1 MNTFDYT
8 IDAELDLME
17 KYKLTPNQLEVI
29 KTILLLQEGY
39 EENYLSRLIPVF
51 KENDIE
57 LRDILIELQNKGII
71 LKSYKIPLKGQRFD
85 PLEIPIAKNFGKNI
99 WKCSFEIGKELF
111 ETYPM
116 FININGALFS
126 ARGIAKKFNS
136 PEDFF
141 RYYGKAIG
149 WNIDKHNKI
158 IELLKWEQN
167 NDVHFINM
175 SIATF
180 VINENWNELE
190 ALRDGKLTNI
200 NYDTIKSL

>member
-1 MNTFDYT
+1 
-8 IDAELDLME
+8 
-17 KYKLTPNQLEVI
+17 
-29 KTILLLQEGY
+29 
-39 EENYLSRLIPVF
+39 
-51 KENDIE
+51 
-57 LRDILIELQNKGII
+57 
-71 LKSYKIPLKGQRFD
+71 
-85 PLEIPIAKNFGKNI
+85 
-99 WKCSFEIGKELF
+99 
-111 ETYPM
+111 M

-190 ALRDGKLTNI
+190 ALRDGKLANI
-200 NYDTIKSL
+200 NYDTIVKYKTD